1 MALWPPAVKTTKRNS
16 LEEIGMKSDLFSPS
30 LRESAECRGTRPCA
44 QGVRPFAPTTSPQ
57 LSPGRRGSNAPRFG
71 ASHTVICAIALGLL
85 LSASVFGADAGTE
98 NGPIDWS
105 RARAIHQK
113 EVAGDKLSADD
124 QAYLDRAKAAIAR
137 GEGPGRRPPG
147 VSQAD
152 MQRAR
157 ELNQKLQSGETLS
170 ADERMFLD
178 GIRAKMQQ
186 RGGAPSQGAGP
197 GSGKPAITNQE
208 STGFVPLTQ
217 LKGDQK
223 YKGVDGGLY
232 GGGSNVPPEPLRQ
245 AAAKMSAK
253 LVPLNVDGKPSPDGK
268 VVLMSIGMSN
278 TTMEFSKFKQLADAD
293 SRKSSSMLIVDAAQG
308 GKDAPAWANVGATG
322 TNPVWDEADRRL
334 KSSGVTPQQ
343 VQAVWIKQAIAGPA
357 RFGDFPAHADE
368 LQKEMD
374 TIIKLATTR
383 YPNLRLVYLSSRI
396 YGGYAG
402 SMLNPERYAYEGAF
416 AMRGVSLDQL
426 KASSSPDSAKAELQ
440 SPVVLWGPYLWADG
454 VKGREGDD
462 LIYKREDLGQDGT
475 HPSPSGRQKIA
486 ELLLKFF
493 TSDPTA
499 TPWFV
504 KSASQEESAK
514 KTEAAASVAPP
525 AVAHADTSWSR
536 DDAAHLL
543 RRAGFGGTP
552 AQTDRV
558 HSLGREAAVEYLV
571 TGRLPAGA
579 AAPFDHVELPEL
591 PTDLAVDYRFQ
602 GPLLQYKLQE
612 LRSWWID
619 RMVRSDRPLEEKM
632 TLFWHGLFCS
642 GVREVKSVQALS
654 QQNDLFH
661 REAIGNYKRL
671 TADIIHDG
679 AMIRYL
685 NNDEN
690 QKGRP
695 NENLARELMELFTM
709 GEGNGYTE
717 ADIPE
722 VARALTGMTVDR
734 FSDTSQFIPAR
745 HDDGP
750 KTIFGKTGK
759 YTPDDVP
766 ELIFARPEPATYLA
780 RRLWE
785 FFGTPQPAEQDVAAV
800 AAALKGGDW
809 ELAPALRTLFNSPS
823 FYGDAC
829 KFAVIK
835 SPVELEAMTLRLLE
849 EPPQPRMLWAASLS
863 LRDMGEELFQ
873 PPNVKGWP
881 GEDRWITSA
890 TLNTRYSIA
899 SAMAGGRLGVGLFP
913 GMRPGFAN
921 APPPGVARPA
931 FSPGARPLRPGLAA
945 ATTQPAGSSAKTN
958 LPPTASDARF
968 ARIQAIRQE
977 QAEQVRAEL
986 MKMPPIPPA
995 SRMVVPSKL
1004 FDGLGAMPTAA
1015 QLVDAA
1021 AARFLQQPLS
1031 AKDKEALIKSLG
1043 SEPLS
1048 IGKPETDDRLRMMI
1062 GAMLATPQYQME

>member
-1 MALWPPAVKTTKRNS
+1 MNWSSDRWSWLAAKLAL
-16 LEEIGMKSDLFSPS
+16 
-30 LRESAECRGTRPCA
+30 CA
-44 QGVRPFAPTTSPQ
+44 GALILALSVGAFAADT
-57 LSPGRRGSNAPRFG
+57 APDNG
-71 ASHTVICAIALGLL
+71 A
-85 LSASVFGADAGTE
+85 
-98 NGPIDWS
+98 IDWQ
-105 RARAIHQK
+105 RARAIHQR
-113 EVAGDKLSADD
+113 EQNGDKLSADD

-137 GEGPGRRPPG
+137 GEGPGRQAG
-147 VSQAD
+147 VSQED
-152 MQRAR
+152 MRRAR
-157 ELNQKLQSGETLS
+157 ELNQKVQAGETLS
-170 ADERMFLD
+170 ADERTFLD
-178 GIRAKMQQ
+178 GIRARMQ
-186 RGGAPSQGAGP
+186 RGGGGGGAGALAAAGIDPQKARALFEKSQNGETLTTDERAYLDKARAIMQRRAQGGAGAP
-197 GSGKPAITNQE
+197 GQGTGPSSGKPAITNQD
-208 STGFVPLTQ
+208 STGFIPLTQ

-245 AAAKMSAK
+245 AAAQMSAK
-253 LVPLNVDGKPSPDGK
+253 VVPLDAEGKPSPDGK
-268 VVLMSIGMSN
+268 AVLMSIGMSN
-278 TTMEFSKFKQLADAD
+278 TTQEFSKFKQLADAD
-293 SRKSSSMLIVDAAQG
+293 SRKSPSLQIVDAAQG
-308 GKDAPAWANVGATG
+308 GKDAPAWANVGATR
-322 TNPVWDEADRRL
+322 TNPTWDEADRRL

-343 VQAVWIKQAIAGPA
+343 VEAIWIKQATAGPA
-357 RFGDFPAHADE
+357 RFGDFPAHTDA
-368 LQKEMD
+368 LQKDVE
-374 TIIKLATTR
+374 TIIKLAKDR

-396 YGGYAG
+396 YGGYAVT
-402 SMLNPERYAYEGAF
+402 MLNPEPYAYEGAF
-416 AMRGVSLDQL
+416 AMRGVILDQL
-426 KASSSPDSAKAELQ
+426 KGASKSDSAKPEIQA
-440 SPVVLWGPYLWADG
+440 PVVLWGPYLWADG
-454 VKGREGDD
+454 VKSRDGDD
-462 LIYKREDLGQDGT
+462 LVYKREDLGQDGT
-475 HPSPSGRQKIA
+475 HPSPSGRQKVA

-504 KSASQEESAK
+504 KSAGNEEPPK
-514 KTEAAASVAPP
+514 KAEAAVPIATP
-525 AVAHADTSWSR
+525 ALADAKASWSR

-552 AQTDRV
+552 AQIDRL
-558 HSLGREAAVEYLV
+558 HSLGREAAVDYLV
-571 TGRLPAGA
+571 NGRLPTAA
-579 AAPFDHVELPEL
+579 AAPFEHVDLPEL
-591 PTDLAVDYRFQ
+591 PSDLSIDYRVQ
-602 GPLLQYKLQE
+602 GPLLQYKLQQ

-642 GVREVKSVQALS
+642 GVREVKSVQALG

-671 TADIIHDG
+671 TSDIIHDA

-734 FSDTSQFIPAR
+734 FGETSQFMPAR

-750 KTIFGKTGK
+750 KTIFGKTGN

-766 ELIFARPEPATYLA
+766 ELIFARAEPATYLA
-780 RRLWE
+780 RRLWQ
-785 FFGTPQPAEQDVAAV
+785 FFGTPEPAEQDVAAV
-800 AAALKGGDW
+800 AAALKAGDW
-809 ELAPALRTLFNSPS
+809 ELAPALRTLFSSRS
-823 FYGDAC
+823 FYSDAC

-863 LRDMGEELFQ
+863 LREMGEELFQ

-899 SAMAGGRLGVGLFP
+899 AAMAGGRLGFGFFP

-921 APPPGVARPA
+921 PPPPGAARPA
-931 FSPGARPLRPGLAA
+931 FAPGARPLRPGLVAA
-945 ATTQPAGSSAKTN
+945 STQPAGNGAKAN

-977 QAEQVRAEL
+977 QAEQVRAEM
-986 MKMPPIPPA
+986 MKMPPLPPA

-1004 FDGLGAMPTAA
+1004 FEGLGAEPTAA

-1021 AARFLQQPLS
+1021 AARFLQQPLP
-1031 AKDKEALIKSLG
+1031 AKDKETLIKSLG

-1048 IGKPETDDRLRMMI
+1048 IGTPRTDDRVRTMI
-1062 GAMLATPQYQME
+1062 GAMMATPQYQME